1 MTRMCVGSAED
12 WKHRVSDVPVEVRAI
27 HVKGKTY
34 RVQAIVWPPADPQG
48 VSIEPNLTPKDAEEP
63 EDAQIALQGDIGTQQ
78 PGEGTSAECHR
89 MHSGPEGR
97 EGWASTL

>member
-1 MTRMCVGSAED
+1 MTRTCVGSAED
-12 WKHRVSDVPVEVRAI
+12 WKHRVSDVPVEVKV

-48 VSIEPNLTPKDAEEP
+48 VSIESNLTPEDAEEP
-63 EDAQIALQGDIGTQQ
+63 EDAQVALKGDIRMQQ

-89 MHSGPEGR
+89 MHSDPEGR
-97 EGWASTL
+97 EEWASTL